1 MASNY
6 QVNLQISA
14 GMDFYQEFY
23 LVELDMSPLDITG
36 MKFYSS
42 IKKHASS
49 VIADQSSSTLPKQNY
64 VSFETGVVD
73 GPTGVYYIKLTNIE
87 SEKLKEGKY
96 VYSTVMSTLD
106 NEYVE
111 MNSGLVFVDRAFG
124 IILNQEEEVVEDN
137 ETEIEPEPEP
147 NEPDTEE

>member
-1 MASNY
+1 
-6 QVNLQISA
+6 
-14 GMDFYQEFY
+14 MDFYQEFY

-49 VIADQSSSTLPKQNY
+49 VIADQSTSTLPKQNY

-106 NEYVE
+106 NEYIE
-111 MNSGLVFVDRAFG
+111 MNSGLVFVDRGFG
-124 IILNQEEEVVEDN
+124 IIKNQEEEIVEDIK
-137 ETEIEPEPEP
+137 TEIEPPDP
-147 NEPDTEE
+147 GPDAPDTEE

>member
-96 VYSTVMSTLD
+96 VYSTVMSTLY

-124 IILNQEEEVVEDN
+124 IIMNQEEEVVEDN

-147 NEPDTEE
+147 NAPDTEE

>member
-1 MASNY
+1 
-6 QVNLQISA
+6 
-14 GMDFYQEFY
+14 MDFYQEFY